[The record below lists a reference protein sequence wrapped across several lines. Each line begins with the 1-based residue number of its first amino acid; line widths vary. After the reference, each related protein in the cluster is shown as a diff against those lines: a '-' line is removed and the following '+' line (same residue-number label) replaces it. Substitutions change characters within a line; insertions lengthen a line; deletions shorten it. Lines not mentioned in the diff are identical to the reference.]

1 MAEQLPADKES
12 MPYTIVVEGNVGA
25 GKSQF
30 MSNFENLQDVE
41 VIYEQVEEWKNHRG
55 INLLDLLYKNKEN
68 NFVTFQMKAFM
79 TQLSAH
85 LKRGSK
91 VKIIER
97 SLHSARYCFI
107 ENARKEGINNI
118 ACSLLED
125 WFEMLIENIPLKVD
139 LIIYLRTSPH
149 IAMARTQGRR
159 RKEEE
164 DLKLEFFDRI
174 HHVHDN
180 WLLRNKFIVPAK
192 VVVINAD
199 KYAKE
204 LEPEIIKLMR
214 IIKSAINTE

>member
-1 MAEQLPADKES
+1 MAEQLPAEEEN

-25 GKSQF
+25 GKSKF
-30 MSNFENLQDVE
+30 LNNFENLPDVE

-55 INLLDLLYKNKEN
+55 VNLLDLLYKNKEN
-68 NFVTFQMKAFM
+68 NFISFQMKAYM
-79 TQLSAH
+79 TQLNAH
-85 LKRGSK
+85 LKKGAK

-107 ENARKEGINNI
+107 ENAKREGIDSV

-164 DLKLEFFDRI
+164 DLKLEFFDRV
-174 HHVHDN
+174 HRVHDN
-180 WLLRNKFIVPAK
+180 WLLRNQFIVPAK
-192 VVVINAD
+192 VVVIDAD
-199 KYAKE
+199 KYSKE
-204 LEPEIIKLMR
+204 LEPEVIKIMR
-214 IIKSAINTE
+214 IIKSITKNS

>member
-1 MAEQLPADKES
+1 MAEQLPTDKES

-30 MSNFENLQDVE
+30 MSNFENLKDVE
-41 VIYEQVEEWKNHRG
+41 VIYEQVEEWKDHHG
-55 INLLDLLYKNKEN
+55 VNLLDLLYKNKEN
-68 NFVTFQMKAFM
+68 NFLTFQMKAFM
-79 TQLSAH
+79 TQLNAH
-85 LKRGSK
+85 LKKGAK

-107 ENARKEGINNI
+107 ENAKKEGIDNV
-118 ACSLLED
+118 ACTLLED
-125 WFEMLIENIPLKVD
+125 WFEMLVENIPLKID

-164 DLKLEFFDRI
+164 DLKLEFFDRV

-199 KYAKE
+199 KYSKE
-204 LEPEIIKLMR
+204 LEPEIIKIMR
-214 IIKSAINTE
+214 IIKTAINNE

>member
-12 MPYTIVVEGNVGA
+12 VPYTIVVEGNVGA

-68 NFVTFQMKAFM
+68 NFVAFQMKAFM

-107 ENARKEGINNI
+107 ENARKEGINNV

>member
-97 SLHSARYCFI
+97 SLHSAQYCFI
-107 ENARKEGINNI
+107 ENARKEGINNV

-192 VVVINAD
+192 VVIINAD

-204 LEPEIIKLMR
+204 LEPEVIKLMR

>member
-1 MAEQLPADKES
+1 
-12 MPYTIVVEGNVGA
+12 
-25 GKSQF
+25 
-30 MSNFENLQDVE
+30 VE
-41 VIYEQVEEWKNHRG
+41 VIYEQEEEWKNPRG

-68 NFVTFQMKAFM
+68 NFITFQMKAFI

-107 ENARKEGINNI
+107 ENARKEGISNVS
-118 ACSLLED
+118 CSLLED
-125 WFEMLIENIPLKVD
+125 WFDMLVENIPLKVD
-139 LIIYLRTSPH
+139 LIVYLRTSPH

-180 WLLRNKFIVPAK
+180 WLLRNKFIEPAK
-192 VVVINAD
+192 VVIINAD

-204 LEPEIIKLMR
+204 LEPEIMKIMRTIKTV
-214 IIKSAINTE
+214 INNE

>member
-107 ENARKEGINNI
+107 ENARKEGINNV

-125 WFEMLIENIPLKVD
+125 WFEMLVENIPLKVD

-174 HHVHDN
+174 HQVHDN

-204 LEPEIIKLMR
+204 LEPEIMKIMR
-214 IIKSAINTE
+214 TIKSVINTE

>member
-12 MPYTIVVEGNVGA
+12 MVYTIVVEGNVGA

-55 INLLDLLYKNKEN
+55 INLLNLLYKNKEN
-68 NFVTFQMKAFM
+68 NFFTFQMKAF
-79 TQLSAH
+79 SAH
-85 LKRGSK
+85 LKTGSK

-97 SLHSARYCFI
+97 SLHSAQYCFI
-107 ENARKEGINNI
+107 ENARKEGINNVS
-118 ACSLLED
+118 CSLLED
-125 WFEMLIENIPLKVD
+125 WFDMLVKNIPLKVD
-139 LIIYLRTSPH
+139 LIVYLRTSPH
-149 IAMARTQGRR
+149 IAMARTQERR

-164 DLKLEFFDRI
+164 DLKLEFFDRFY
-174 HHVHDN
+174 HVHDN

-204 LEPEIIKLMR
+204 LEPEIMKIMR
-214 IIKSAINTE
+214 TIKSVINTE

>member
-1 MAEQLPADKES
+1 MAEQLPTDGES

-41 VIYEQVEEWKNHRG
+41 VIYEQVEEWKNHRR
-55 INLLDLLYKNKEN
+55 INLLELLYKNKEN
-68 NFVTFQMKAFM
+68 NFITFQMKAFM

-85 LKRGSK
+85 LKKGSK

-107 ENARKEGINNI
+107 ENARKEGISNVS
-118 ACSLLED
+118 CSLLED
-125 WFEMLIENIPLKVD
+125 WFDMLVENIPLKVD

-204 LEPEIIKLMR
+204 LEPEIMKVMR